1 MGLGYAVR
9 SRLGRYEPAVS
20 EAYRSAFIDLD
31 SLAATVASL
40 APEATRVAE
49 IGCGDGSMAG
59 ALLSRMPSLDYT
71 GIDVSDHPGRLFDG
85 DRSRVRF
92 LSQLS
97 SELVT
102 TEAGTFDVV
111 LVVDVVHH
119 VAEGDRLSLLQ
130 DAAALLRPGGLL
142 LFKDWE
148 RGRGLA
154 HLLAYGSDR
163 YVSGD
168 ITVRFMPLDELRELT
183 AKATPGF
190 DLVVEC
196 RVPPRKNNVLFAL
209 RKPATITA

>member
-9 SRLGRYEPAVS
+9 SRLGRFEPAVS
-20 EAYRSAFIDLD
+20 ELYRSAFIDLD

-40 APEATRVAE
+40 APEATRGAE
-49 IGCGDGSMAG
+49 IGCGDGSMAR
-59 ALLSRMPSLDYT
+59 ALLDRMPSLDYT
-71 GIDVSDHPGRLFDG
+71 GIDVSDHPGRLFAG

-97 SELVT
+97 SELVA

-111 LVVDVVHH
+111 LVVDVIHH
-119 VAEGDRLSLLQ
+119 VAEGERLSLLQ

-168 ITVRFMPLDELRELT
+168 TTVRFMPLDELGELT
-183 AKATPGF
+183 AKAMPDF

-196 RVPPRKNNVLFAL
+196 RIPPRKNNVLFAL
-209 RKPATITA
+209 RKPTTITA